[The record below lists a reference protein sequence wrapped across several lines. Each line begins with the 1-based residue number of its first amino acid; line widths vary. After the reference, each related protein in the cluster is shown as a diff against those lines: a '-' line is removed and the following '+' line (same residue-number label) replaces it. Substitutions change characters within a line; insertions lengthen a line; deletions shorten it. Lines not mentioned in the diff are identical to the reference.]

1 MSMSNRYYH
10 GEFHRSAHDNPTRYD
25 NSRHLGNDITGSMRG
40 ILDHSEALPPPKAR
54 PRDGGNMLG
63 ALNHDAP
70 VEAVPTVRHRAAAA
84 TPTGAEAGRLG
95 LAGTSEMAALL
106 SHGMA
111 PVQQAHRPR
120 NGGSMAALM
129 AGEEPP
135 PPAAGSSEA
144 INSKLLLMDMPS
156 SGRARGRPVAAAADP
171 RESAMH
177 RLQLGYREVLKLL
190 QMPAS
195 PSMPNPRERDGS
207 ITADA
212 ARAILTKLDG
222 CGVHVGPQSAG
233 ALLALCDVRE
243 QPSWDEFV
251 YALAADQQQP
261 PPEAPAEAPA
271 AAPPPSGLQPGLQP
285 EAERPLATLQPAGVN
300 TEHSI
305 ALSGAQQAQSTWRR
319 QQQQQ
324 FEEQQAGVSK

>member
-106 SHGMA
+106 THGMA

-156 SGRARGRPVAAAADP
+156 SGRTRGRPVAAAADP

-233 ALLALCDVRE
+233 ALLA
-243 QPSWDEFV
+243 PH
-251 YALAADQQQP
+251 
-261 PPEAPAEAPA
+261 
-271 AAPPPSGLQPGLQP
+271 GI
-285 EAERPLATLQPAGVN
+285 
-300 TEHSI
+300 HSSSI
-305 ALSGAQQAQSTWRR
+305 
-319 QQQQQ
+319 
-324 FEEQQAGVSK
+324 SKRGRWLNWARKLDNSYCGRDT